1 MLIKYIKKI
10 ISNLL
15 PKNIIKKKKI
25 EKKNSQSDD
34 IYPLF

>member
-1 MLIKYIKKI
+1 MIVKYIKKI
-10 ISNLL
+10 INFLIR
-15 PKNIIKKKKI
+15 KNINKKKKI

>member
-1 MLIKYIKKI
+1 MIIRYIKKI
-10 ISNLL
+10 INFLIS
-15 PKNIIKKKKI
+15 KNINKKKKI